1 MRPGFRTPLLVVVA
15 ALVLPPGVASAGHYY
30 EAVTVTDADQDR
42 MDSEMTIKAW
52 VDGDST
58 RIEFAEG
65 DQTGFFGP
73 GTYMV
78 TTDAGENLYLVDTE
92 EQTYAEFNLGE
103 MMNMAGAM
111 MEGMGDMFKIEFT
124 DLSSEKISEGPG
136 ESILGYSTRHLQ
148 YRTGYTMR
156 MAVMGMKQEQRVDM
170 TQDIWVTDAFDPR
183 AFAVWLRP
191 DQRMKGLIEGLDEL
205 LEAEFS
211 KMQGVPLKSVMV
223 QTSTDKKGRST
234 NSTSTTEVQALREES
249 IPASMFQ
256 IPAGYT
262 ETQIMPDMAELEAVQ
277 QGEEQE
283 SQDEKKR
290 KRPRLRD
297 LLGGGDG

>member
-1 MRPGFRTPLLVVVA
+1 MKAGTRTAVLVVGA
-15 ALVLPPGVASAGHYY
+15 ALSLLPGLASAGHYY
-30 EAVTVTDADQDR
+30 EAVTVTDSDQNR

-73 GTYMV
+73 GSYMV
-78 TTDAGENLYLVDTE
+78 TTDAGENLYLVDPE

-103 MMNMAGAM
+103 MMNTAGAM

-170 TQDIWVTDAFDPR
+170 TQDMWVTDAFDPR

-191 DQRMKGLIEGLDEL
+191 DQRMKGFIEGLDEL
-205 LEAEFS
+205 MEAEFS

-223 QTSTDKKGRST
+223 QTSTDKKGRT
-234 NSTSTTEVQALREES
+234 STSTTTTEVQALREES

-262 ETQIMPDMAELEAVQ
+262 ETEVLPEMAELEAMQ
-277 QGEEQE
+277 QGQDQEAQDDEQ
-283 SQDEKKR
+283 R

-297 LLGGGDG
+297 LFGRGDG